1 MRKTGLFTLMLLAI
15 TVLLLST
22 SIKRSPIVSAYET
35 PFSTADSTTVYLP
48 IIQKPSNGYIPGNG
62 GWPTIAGN
70 SERTSWTTDEF
81 AAFNDVEWY
90 RPIEAY
96 IPQNVQIIASNGF
109 LFISTASGLYALN
122 AENGDVAW
130 RFDTEMPLGNSPT
143 IHDGVAY
150 VGGFDRKLYALS
162 ASNGHLLWSFDE
174 AKAGYTAN
182 PLVVNNE
189 VIIGNRDGHMYA
201 VGAHGSSQ
209 QGQLLWKYDTNE
221 PIFMSAA
228 HKDGVV
234 YFATNDNYAYAL
246 NANTG
251 SFIWKSARMPSLQFQ
266 SYWPVIFRDKVV
278 FTGAYG
284 YRDGLEPGTRTLEN
298 LNGNPQ
304 GRYLDVQ
311 LEDIF
316 PEQNEGATLGPQIG
330 TENGY
335 PIIDASRL
343 TEYLEDNPATDPH
356 KYKPWRRIFI
366 VLNRSNGSEYTF
378 DSDGDSR
385 QEYLPGAWWGAGSG
399 NRYPPIVGPDNKLY
413 FGNIYRCCSDEK
425 GQVMGWDPATPDQLV
440 VKGGFGAL
448 AEPQAIS
455 GGGNTLYRN
464 LCCDRVGDWFSLD
477 NTTPSGG
484 FWSYDLDDRAPGYD
498 TMWNVIPG
506 LPRLWGWYQGNTNS
520 VNAAYHNHGDQNPI
534 VPYDDKAYVHRSN
547 AIIAFGA
554 GSGSGQLPMVPIS
567 PQNDNIPAL
576 SDQELT
582 NLLEEEIQKI
592 VDAGHLRPGYYNVNQ
607 FSLWKELAD
616 YFDNPGD
623 TIHVLSIAYP
633 HLSPTLQTQVRSY
646 LQQEFNAY
654 FNPTMY
660 ASMGWS
666 SGAARESAD
675 LPPEIEADLSN
686 HPPNVRAGRFSWEY
700 PPHNFYAMWKY
711 VEIFPDQAT
720 TAYNLAKSKLVVPVP
735 SHVTN
740 DYFSQK
746 PFELNAHIAG
756 YIGFLE
762 LQTAAGMTG
771 TDASL
776 RNSVTNELDRL
787 LQLRVDL
794 FTKDSYWGF
803 NNFSYKKQLD
813 IARNF
818 IWLVPELGDY
828 MRQNKLTAV
837 QEAIIEYEAVAPYW
851 FVARYE
857 AAIGESVMSN
867 LYNYH
872 ALFLAKALILQDS
885 QSELT
890 KYLDVP
896 AFMRGDLFYIQN
908 LVTAIEAE

>member
-1 MRKTGLFTLMLLAI
+1 M
-15 TVLLLST
+15 
-22 SIKRSPIVSAYET
+22 
-35 PFSTADSTTVYLP
+35 
-48 IIQKPSNGYIPGNG
+48 
-62 GWPTIAGN
+62 
-70 SERTSWTTDEF
+70 
-81 AAFNDVEWY
+81 
-90 RPIEAY
+90 
-96 IPQNVQIIASNGF
+96 
-109 LFISTASGLYALN
+109 
-122 AENGDVAW
+122 
-130 RFDTEMPLGNSPT
+130 
-143 IHDGVAY
+143 
-150 VGGFDRKLYALS
+150 
-162 ASNGHLLWSFDE
+162 
-174 AKAGYTAN
+174 
-182 PLVVNNE
+182 
-189 VIIGNRDGHMYA
+189 
-201 VGAHGSSQ
+201 
-209 QGQLLWKYDTNE
+209 
-221 PIFMSAA
+221 
-228 HKDGVV
+228 
-234 YFATNDNYAYAL
+234 
-246 NANTG
+246 
-251 SFIWKSARMPSLQFQ
+251 
-266 SYWPVIFRDKVV
+266 
-278 FTGAYG
+278 
-284 YRDGLEPGTRTLEN
+284 
-298 LNGNPQ
+298 
-304 GRYLDVQ
+304 
-311 LEDIF
+311 
-316 PEQNEGATLGPQIG
+316 
-330 TENGY
+330 
-335 PIIDASRL
+335 
-343 TEYLEDNPATDPH
+343 
-356 KYKPWRRIFI
+356 
-366 VLNRSNGSEYTF
+366 
-378 DSDGDSR
+378 
-385 QEYLPGAWWGAGSG
+385 
-399 NRYPPIVGPDNKLY
+399 
-413 FGNIYRCCSDEK
+413 
-425 GQVMGWDPATPDQLV
+425 
-440 VKGGFGAL
+440 
-448 AEPQAIS
+448 
-455 GGGNTLYRN
+455 
-464 LCCDRVGDWFSLD
+464 
-477 NTTPSGG
+477 
-484 FWSYDLDDRAPGYD
+484 
-498 TMWNVIPG
+498 
-506 LPRLWGWYQGNTNS
+506 
-520 VNAAYHNHGDQNPI
+520 
-534 VPYDDKAYVHRSN
+534 
-547 AIIAFGA
+547 
-554 GSGSGQLPMVPIS
+554 
-567 PQNDNIPAL
+567 
-576 SDQELT
+576 
-582 NLLEEEIQKI
+582 EEEIQKI

-666 SGAARESAD
+666 SGAARESVD

-908 LVTAIEAE
+908 LVTAIEVE